1 MTRPRIAL
9 LGRFTESASALR
21 YRGVV
26 SSRALL
32 DLIWSAGG
40 DPVTLLPGSEL
51 EALDWAARLRGIDGV
66 VLAGGGDI
74 DPARYGGDAE
84 HESVYDVDAVQ
95 DESDLTLAAYCLAN
109 AIPTLAVCRGL
120 HVVNVVRGG
129 TLIVDM
135 DENHRHTVQ
144 RIPLGDEATALGLSG
159 SSLEISCYH
168 HQAIDRLGSGMR
180 IVSTADDGTPEA
192 VVIDGPGWAAG
203 VQWHPEDTWAT
214 DPQQI
219 ALVATFVT
227 AASGQATPA

>member
-32 DLIWSAGG
+32 DLIWAAGG
-40 DPVTLLPGSEL
+40 DPVTLLPGAEPD
-51 EALDWAARLRGIDGV
+51 ALDWGARLRGFDGV

-95 DESDLTLAAYCLAN
+95 DESDLTLAAHCLEN
-109 AIPTLAVCRGL
+109 AIPTFAVCRGL
-120 HVVNVVRGG
+120 HIVNVVRGG

-135 DENHRHTVQ
+135 DENHRHVVQ
-144 RIPLGDEATALGLSG
+144 RVLLEAEASTMGLSG
-159 SSLEISCYH
+159 DSVEISCYH
-168 HQAIDRLGSGMR
+168 HQAIDRLGSGLR
-180 IVSTADDGTPEA
+180 IVSSAEDGTPEA
-192 VVIDGPGWAAG
+192 VLIDADGWAAG
-203 VQWHPEDTWAT
+203 VQWHPEDTWSN
-214 DPQQI
+214 DPQQVS
-219 ALVATFVT
+219 LM
-227 AASGQATPA
+227 AAFIEAAR